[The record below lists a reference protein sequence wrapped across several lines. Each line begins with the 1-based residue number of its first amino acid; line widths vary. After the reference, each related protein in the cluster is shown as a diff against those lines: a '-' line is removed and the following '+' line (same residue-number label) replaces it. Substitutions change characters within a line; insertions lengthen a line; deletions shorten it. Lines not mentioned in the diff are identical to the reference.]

1 MDSARWEQIVA
12 IFNDVAER
20 PESERQAFLD
30 AACGDDAE
38 LMAAVRTMLRADSRG
53 TPLLDRGLPE
63 IAYRMVGAPVET
75 LPFQEV
81 GPYRLIRIL
90 GQGGMGVV
98 GLAER
103 EDTGRPVAI
112 KFLLHAGMAPAR
124 RERFAREIKTLAK
137 LKHPFIARL
146 YDAGTLADGTP
157 WFVMEYVDG
166 KPFTEYCRQQ
176 ERPAEQQLRLFRS
189 VCEAVQYAHGQAVI
203 HRDLKPSNILVERDG
218 TPRLL
223 DFGIA
228 RELNDP
234 NEPGDGSGV
243 RFYSEGYAAPE
254 WKRDGIVGA
263 YTDVYSLGVILYEML
278 TGRRPFER
286 TKGTPEAGENLVIGR
301 SPEKP
306 SAMAHRPLSKRAW
319 NDLDA
324 LCLKALHH
332 GVGGRYGSVEALI
345 RDIDHYL
352 HEEPLEARPG
362 GVRYR
367 VGKFVR
373 RHRRSV
379 LAAGLVCAL
388 IVGLVVFF
396 TVRLARAR
404 NAALAEVARTK
415 RFERFM
421 LNLFKG
427 GGEAAPSNEM
437 RAIALLDRGVK
448 EAASLDSD
456 PETQADLY
464 ETLGSMY
471 EVLGN
476 YPRSDDLL
484 RAGLEKM
491 KAALGPDDPKVADA
505 LLQLGTLRGD
515 QAQYKEAEILAR
527 QGLDLASRRS
537 PPDSLPVLEAKATL
551 ARVLVQSGSYDK
563 VAALLDPIVRV
574 QPATE
579 EGRFILKDS
588 LTADGVAN
596 YYLGRYEAAESLDRR
611 ALALDRQLFDKGH
624 PQTGTDLMNLASVKT
639 TLVEYPEA
647 ESLYREAL
655 GIMEAWYGPDHP
667 DTAACLTILAR
678 TLAWEGKNTEA
689 ETLAERALKIQ
700 EHTYGAVHPYVAYS
714 LNTLGKLATKRGD
727 LAAAKQD
734 LTRAVEI
741 NRTLFGEGSHFT
753 AASRVDLA
761 EVYLKEGQDTRA
773 EQMLREAVNALVAKF
788 PPGDAHIGF
797 AELSWGRSLLRE
809 KRYAEAEKQLAA
821 GYQILARQAHPPSDR
836 MLDVRQ
842 DLVTVYDA
850 LNEPDKASQVRAE
863 MAAAPV
869 RK

>member
-1 MDSARWEQIVA
+1 MDSARWDQIVA
-12 IFNDVAER
+12 IFSDAAER
-20 PESERQAFLD
+20 PESERRAFLD

-38 LMAAVRTMLRADSRG
+38 LMAAVRTMLKSDGRG
-53 TPLLDRGLPE
+53 APLLDRGLPE
-63 IAYRMVGAPVET
+63 VAYRMVGAPVET

-90 GQGGMGVV
+90 GEGGMGVV

-112 KFLLHAGMAPAR
+112 KFLLHAEMSSAR

-157 WFVMEYVDG
+157 WFVMEYVEG
-166 KPFTEYCRQQ
+166 KRFTDYCRQR
-176 ERPAEQQLRLFRS
+176 ERPVEEQLRLFRS

-234 NEPGDGSGV
+234 NEPGEPGDGLGSSV

-254 WKRDGIVGA
+254 WKRGGSVGA
-263 YTDVYSLGVILYEML
+263 YTDVYSLGVILYETL
-278 TGRRPFER
+278 TGGRPS
-286 TKGTPEAGENLVIGR
+286 GNPA
-301 SPEKP
+301 EKP
-306 SAMAHRPLSKRAW
+306 SAVAHVRLSKRNW
-319 NDLDA
+319 KDLDA
-324 LCLKALHH
+324 LCLKALAYD
-332 GVGGRYGSVEALI
+332 VAERYASVEALI

-352 HEEPLEARPG
+352 KEEPLEARPG
-362 GVRYR
+362 SVQYR
-367 VGKFVR
+367 LGKFVR
-373 RHRRSV
+373 RNRRPV
-379 LAAGLVCAL
+379 LAVCLVFTL
-388 IVGLVVFF
+388 VVGLVIFF

-404 NAALAEVARTK
+404 NAALAEAARTK

-421 LNLFKG
+421 LNLFRG
-427 GGEAAPSNEM
+427 GGDAPPSTEM
-437 RAIALLDRGVK
+437 PAIALLDRGLK
-448 EAASLDSD
+448 EAASLHAD

-476 YPRSDDLL
+476 YPKADALL
-484 RAGLEKM
+484 RASLDKI
-491 KAALGPDDPKVADA
+491 KAALGPDDPKVAES
-505 LLQLGTLRGD
+505 LLQLAVLRGD
-515 QAQYKEAEILAR
+515 QAQYKEAERLAR
-527 QGLDLASRRS
+527 LGLDVASRHS
-537 PPDSLPVLEAKATL
+537 SLDSIPVLQAKVAL
-551 ARVLVQSGSYDK
+551 ARVLIQSSSYDK

-574 QPATE
+574 QPANE

-624 PQTGTDLMNLASVKT
+624 PQTGTDLMNLATVKT
-639 TLVEYPEA
+639 TLAEYAEA

-655 GIMEAWYGPDHP
+655 GIIESWYGPDQP
-667 DTAACLTILAR
+667 DTAACLSILAH
-678 TLAWEGKNTEA
+678 TLALEGKNTEA
-689 ETLAERALKIQ
+689 ETLARRALRIQ
-700 EHTYGAVHPYVAYS
+700 EQTYGAVHPYVAYS
-714 LNTLGKLATKRGD
+714 LGTLGKLATKRGD

-734 LTRAVEI
+734 LTRAIEI
-741 NRTLFGEGSHFT
+741 DRTLFGEGSHFT
-753 AASRVDLA
+753 AASMVDLT
-761 EVYLKEGQDTRA
+761 EVYMKEGQNARA
-773 EQMLREAVNALVAKF
+773 EQMLREAVNVLIAKF

-797 AELSWGRSLLRE
+797 AEVSWGRALLRQ
-809 KRYAEAEKQLAA
+809 KRYVEAETQLAA
-821 GYQILARQAHPPSDR
+821 GYQILAKQAHPPSDR
-836 MLDVRQ
+836 MLEVRQ
-842 DLVTVYDA
+842 DLVAVYDA
-850 LNEPDKASQVRAE
+850 LKEPEKATRFRAE
-863 MAAAPV
+863 IAAAKSAVARSVSP
-869 RK
+869 